1 MMYGGTYIARPGHST
16 APDMI
21 IMIDDQLIPVVIMTI
36 MNEKHKAH
44 VTLVN
49 CRGKSLLF
57 IFIKVGILT
66 HHSLN
71 HPHRPRNLKDTFEC
85 FGAKYWQKI
94 AASQG
99 FAFVGRGHVEWVKY
113 WQMPSPETSLFT
125 TIPV

>member
-21 IMIDDQLIPVVIMTI
+21 IMIDDQLIPVVIMTT
-36 MNEKHKAH
+36 MNEKHKAL

-71 HPHRPRNLKDTFEC
+71 HPHRPQNLKILLSVLGQNIGKRLLHLRVLHLWAADTLS
-85 FGAKYWQKI
+85 G
-94 AASQG
+94 
-99 FAFVGRGHVEWVKY
+99 
-113 WQMPSPETSLFT
+113 
-125 TIPV
+125 